1 MLFRK
6 RKKLKLVLKMV
17 KEMATAME
25 MIMVTAT
32 EMAMEMGRLQLQTL
46 LPNRALHLLFGM
58 VALVGELERLVKSA

>member
-58 VALVGELERLVKSA
+58 VALVGELERLVKSV